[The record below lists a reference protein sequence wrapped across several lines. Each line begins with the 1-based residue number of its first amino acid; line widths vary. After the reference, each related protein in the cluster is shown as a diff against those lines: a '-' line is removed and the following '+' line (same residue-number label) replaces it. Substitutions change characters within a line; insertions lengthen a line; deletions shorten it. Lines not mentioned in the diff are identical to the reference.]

1 MLIAFLWLDSPVA
14 ELTILHCENAPED
27 AREVSDLSA
36 KIMAAMAGRRG
47 TAASTRVNY
56 A

>member
-1 MLIAFLWLDSPVA
+1 MQILWSYLMPGRLTFLRCKIV
-14 ELTILHCENAPED
+14 CVD

-36 KIMAAMAGRRG
+36 KIMAAMAGRHG
-47 TAASTRVNY
+47 TAASTRVNC